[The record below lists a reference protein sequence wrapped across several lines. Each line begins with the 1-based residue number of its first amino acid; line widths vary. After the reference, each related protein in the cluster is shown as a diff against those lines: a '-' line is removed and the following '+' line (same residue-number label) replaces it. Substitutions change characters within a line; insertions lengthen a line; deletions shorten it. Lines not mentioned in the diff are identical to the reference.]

1 MTRPQGY
8 ELVIPRRLEWAL
20 LVLILLVAVFLRLY
34 RLDSIPPGLTH
45 DEADFSHDAI
55 AVYNGAR
62 PLYVATYGYQDE
74 PFMHYASAMM
84 MILVGPSYLAVRA
97 TSALFGVIL
106 VLFVFL
112 WARLAFG
119 TIIALGAAAWLAVSY
134 WPVSTSRFAIQTE
147 PTASLTVLT
156 VTFFW
161 LGMGIGRQPPDVQ
174 PQSWWRPWVYWGGF
188 SLFVTAS
195 IYAYEAFRIAWV
207 MFPLFV
213 FYLIIVRS
221 ELPARHWWRLA
232 LALLI
237 AALLSL
243 PLLTHPAALSRAS
256 ILAGPLEAA
265 MKGSLGPLL
274 KSFRDVAAMFTFKG
288 DPFTTYNLS
297 GRPILDPVTSLFFYG
312 GILLCLWQWRRPVFA
327 FTLFWLVAGIAP
339 SMLTGVHSASVRSIA
354 AQPVTYIFPA
364 LALDQAI
371 KWLARRARVTVEVI
385 LLVGL
390 LLVMVGSGLLTGF
403 DYFVRWANAPET
415 QAAYFSDLVQ
425 AIQYADT
432 NYVAHRS
439 ILFSSPF
446 PNLPHDPYIAAV
458 MPVRHDLDIRWV
470 DGRRALLFPTS
481 SSARLVVLSRSPLA
495 ALFSTE
501 LDARRITRVTVEG
514 SDNFFDVFDW
524 EPENTLNV
532 IRRSCD
538 QVTMEPNGQWSL
550 PVTLA
555 HSVQL
560 TGYGLEP
567 LVVTSGGTL
576 RIVTR
581 WHVLDPQALGPVL
594 PGLYGHDVNIFVHV
608 LNSDNEVVAQE
619 DRLDFPA
626 WDWRSGDTFVQIHH
640 IAIAPDISPGR
651 YQIEVGMYTE
661 PDLKRLLV
669 YDDDEVVGD
678 HVLLRSVEIT
688 SQ

>member
-1 MTRPQGY
+1 MTKLKLIIGHWS
-8 ELVIPRRLEWAL
+8 LIII
-20 LVLILLVAVFLRLY
+20 ILLVAAFFRFY

-45 DEADFSHDAI
+45 DEADFCHDAI

-74 PFMHYASAMM
+74 PFMHYASAVM

-119 TIIALGAAAWLAVSY
+119 TVVALGAAAWLAVSY

-156 VTFFW
+156 VIFFW
-161 LGMGIGRQPPDVQ
+161 LGMEAGQQSPDIQPGGRGR
-174 PQSWWRPWVYWGGF
+174 SWMYWSGF
-188 SLFVTAS
+188 SLFVTIS
-195 IYAYEAFRIAWV
+195 IYSYEAFRVVWV

-213 FYLIIVRS
+213 LYLVMTRS
-221 ELPARHWWRLA
+221 ELSARHWWKLA
-232 LALLI
+232 LALLV

-256 ILAGPLEAA
+256 ILAGPLKAA
-265 MKGSLGPLL
+265 LEGSPGLLL
-274 KSFRDVAAMFTFKG
+274 KSWRDVAAMFTFKG

-312 GILLCLWQWRRPVFA
+312 GILLCLWQWRRPA
-327 FTLFWLVAGIAP
+327 YALTLLWLIAGIAP

-354 AQPVTYIFPA
+354 AQPVTYIFSA
-364 LALDQAI
+364 LAFDRVI
-371 KWLARRARVTVEVI
+371 KWLAHRVRVKVI

-390 LLVMVGSGLLTGF
+390 LLVMVGSGLLTGS
-403 DYFVRWANAPET
+403 DYFVHWANAPET
-415 QAAYFSDLVQ
+415 HAAYFSDLVQ

-432 NYVAHRS
+432 NYVAQRS

-470 DGRRALLFPTS
+470 DGRRAMLFPAS
-481 SSARLVVLSRSPLA
+481 PGARLVVLSRAPLSPL
-495 ALFSTE
+495 FSDE
-501 LDARRITRVTVEG
+501 LDAGHITRITVEG
-514 SDNFFDVFDW
+514 TDNFFDVLDW
-524 EPENTLNV
+524 EPESTLDA
-532 IRRSCD
+532 ICWSCD
-538 QVTMEPNGQWSL
+538 QVVMEPGGQWTL
-550 PVTLA
+550 PINLA

-560 TGYGLEP
+560 TGYKLDP
-567 LVVTSGGTL
+567 LVATPGDTI
-576 RIVTR
+576 RIVTLWR
-581 WHVLDPQALGPVL
+581 VLDPQALGPVS
-594 PGLYGHDVNIFVHV
+594 PGLYGHEVAIFVHV

-626 WDWRSGDTFVQIHH
+626 WDWRPGDTFVQIHH
-640 IAIAPDISPGR
+640 IAITPDISPGR
-651 YQIEVGMYTE
+651 HRIEVGAYTR

-669 YDDDEVVGD
+669 YDGDEVVGD